1 MKRLSTVIAVAL
13 AGTLSAGGA
22 FAHHPMGGKMPSTMG
37 EGLLSGIGHPI
48 LGLDHLAFVIAVGV
62 AAIALGSRF
71 LLPLAFIVATLFGT
85 GLHVMAVDLPAVE
98 LAISLSVLAVGA
110 LLMFSVSAPLTVIA
124 VLFAVA
130 GLFHGHA
137 YGEAIFGA
145 EATPMVAYLAGFG
158 LTQYAIAVVAGTVIF
173 SLWGKASELTQ
184 NIPARL
190 AGAMIAGAG
199 ALLVGEKAIGAIFA

>member
-1 MKRLSTVIAVAL
+1 MKRLTAAIAVAL
-13 AGTLSAGGA
+13 ASTPAL
-22 FAHHPMGGKMPSTMG
+22 AHHPMGGKTPATMA

-71 LLPLAFIVATLFGT
+71 LLPLAFIVATLLGT

-98 LAISLSVLAVGA
+98 LAISLSVLGVGA

-158 LTQYAIAVVAGTVIF
+158 LTQYAMAVVAGTVIF
-173 SLWGKASELTQ
+173 SLWGKASELAQ